1 MITDMASKF
10 FIKFQKRLITLL
22 ILIAV
27 VNPCFGFRE
36 GEPADFSKNLST
48 AAIER
53 TNHDVRYDGSYR
65 SIPYPNGDV
74 PDDIGVCTDVVV
86 RSYRK
91 LGVDLQEDIHKDM
104 SAAFEKY
111 PKKWG
116 LKKPDPNIDHRR
128 VPNFMTFFQRKGI
141 VLPVSDDADDYLPG
155 DMVTWLI
162 PGNLPHI
169 GIIVNKRSPYGNRY
183 MVVHNIGEG
192 PKLEDIL
199 FSYKITGHYRYYGE

>member
-1 MITDMASKF
+1 M
-10 FIKFQKRLITLL
+10 RLTILL
-22 ILIAV
+22 ILIGIAT
-27 VNPCFGFRE
+27 PCFGFRE
-36 GEPADFSKNLST
+36 GEPADFSKNLSA

-65 SIPYPNGDV
+65 LIPYPNGDV
-74 PDDIGVCTDVVV
+74 PDDVGVCTDVVI

-91 LGVDLQEDIHKDM
+91 LGIDLQKDIHEDM

-111 PKKWG
+111 PEKWG

-128 VPNFMTFFQRKGI
+128 VLNFMTLFQRKGI
-141 VLPVSDDADDYLPG
+141 ILPVSDDADDYLPG
-155 DMVTWLI
+155 DLVTWLI

-169 GIIVNKRSPYGNRY
+169 GIVVNKRSPRGNRY
-183 MVVHNIGEG
+183 MVVHNIGRG